1 MCNYRL
7 PCASLPSKHC
17 MHMNTF
23 NFTTTLKPL
32 INACVF
38 QRQKQAEGL
47 EPEAEPGL
55 KSWVR
60 VKSPGLPSM
69 AAHMAA
75 LMAAHTCN
83 PSTGGLL

>member
-1 MCNYRL
+1 
-7 PCASLPSKHC
+7 

-47 EPEAEPGL
+47 EPELEPGL
-55 KSWVR
+55 KSWAG
-60 VKSPGLPSM
+60 VKSLGLPGLAALM
-69 AAHMAA
+69 AAF
-75 LMAAHTCN
+75 MAAHTCN
-83 PSTGGLL
+83 PSPGGLL